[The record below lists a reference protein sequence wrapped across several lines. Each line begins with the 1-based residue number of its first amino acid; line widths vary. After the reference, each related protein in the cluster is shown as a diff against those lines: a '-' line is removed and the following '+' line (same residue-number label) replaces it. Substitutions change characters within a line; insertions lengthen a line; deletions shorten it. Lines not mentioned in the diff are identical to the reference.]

1 MAKHIN
7 RNGELI
13 DLDPLEAIGEGYEVS
28 TNRLW
33 RLFIAPLIG
42 GILIGISGAYVMVKG
57 VLEVIRWFIR

>member
-7 RNGELI
+7 RNGQLI
-13 DLDPLEAIGEGYEVS
+13 DPLEASGEAYEVS
-28 TNRLW
+28 TSRLW

-57 VLEVIRWFIR
+57 ILEVVRWFIR